1 MKNQISQHALLSL
14 TIWCQYIWNLLFSVH
29 TQDLQNLSVSEEQ
42 QEGVSQVSVV
52 HFFLSE
58 NMFIIYLQHV
68 IILNTSLVIYLCVYH
83 STSVGFGGGLGY
95 KWRRER
101 KKEKLLA
108 MLSTVWALGV

>member
-1 MKNQISQHALLSL
+1 MKNQISQHVLLSL

-29 TQDLQNLSVSEEQ
+29 KQDLQNLSVSEEQ

-68 IILNTSLVIYLCVYH
+68 IILNTSLIIYVFITLPLWA
-83 STSVGFGGGLGY
+83 S
-95 KWRRER
+95 E
-101 KKEKLLA
+101 E
-108 MLSTVWALGV
+108 VWAINGEEREKKRSC

>member
-83 STSVGFGGGLGY
+83 SVGFGGGLGY